1 MAFLRRWQ
9 GGPGPAAQGGTP
21 AVAPGAATTAAGPPV
36 EWHAEAP
43 GERYYGLEN
52 FGNTCYAN
60 SVLQSLY
67 FSKPFRQLVESYHP
81 YGTDPPSP
89 PPPLVP
95 AAPASPDPS
104 PAPSDPPASSSSA
117 SSALAALSSASRA
130 AKAVGNALSTPYV
143 PTAMPPAARRSP
155 PSRQGTANGSGRGN
169 IFGPHKRQ
177 SSVAESASSGGEPGG
192 FSGGASLAQQTTNS
206 SFTGVGTPL
215 VAAGGALAREVTSAE
230 TTLLTTLRDLF
241 STISRQ
247 PKSIGTVAPQAFIN
261 QLKRDNEFFR
271 STLHQDAHEFLN
283 FLINSVAEALERDE
297 KKRAADEGRAP
308 SMVGTGFGA
317 HAKTWVHS
325 LFEGILTNETRCL
338 TCETVTSRD
347 EAFLDLSIDIEQN
360 SSVTACLRQFSASE
374 MLCQRNKFSC
384 DKCCGLQEAEKR
396 MKIKKLPN
404 ILALHLKRFKYEES
418 LQRHV
423 KLTYRV
429 VFPFELR
436 LFNTADD
443 VSDPDRLY
451 ELWAIVV
458 HIGVGPHHGH
468 YITIV
473 KSGKRWIVFDD
484 NNVYPIEQHD
494 ISRFFGDT
502 PGSGSGY
509 VLFYQ
514 AVDFDWAGV
523 DLPVPQ
529 TPSVAGTTTTNRERA
544 QTTSSVSTGGLAPS
558 SVDDGVPAVP
568 PLPAAAIPS
577 PPAAPGVP
585 LPSPRPVPVALVNPT
600 AEPDFPAPPPA
611 AAASPR
617 SVSGSASLSLSTSN
631 GPSSSPQQRKTSVA
645 SMSGSSVDVPGGDLN
660 GGGGGVG
667 GGDKERKDS
676 TGAWSG
682 LRGKFGRTKSHSSST
697 PKERRMSLTPG
708 SATLTLPS
716 IPSSSSSEA
725 TPTPPQP
732 QPPHHQQLDGVGLV
746 SNVFAASPNGS
757 SLDLSRPSNGS
768 AHDVPVAPPSED
780 GSASVASSAVPQSS
794 PRYAQRRES
803 RTSFGAVDGGARPPM
818 PPPPGSSTSSTS
830 LSSSG
835 ILHPPPP
842 PPPPATAAAAAAAA
856 SSTTPSH
863 PVPPPL
869 STSTSAFAKTRGFLT
884 RNKSEKPRPS
894 SSHAGS
900 LHSNG
905 VGLGLGSVG
914 AGGDVNGRGRQSSA
928 PGAGAG
934 GPLPPPPP
942 SSSSLEVRS
951 NGDALGSVRRRPSTA
966 SPIVS
971 SPSASFPVHPSR
983 MQESGVV
990 GGASPEL
997 GKSAPVGAPVVV
1009 EPARAPAA
1017 PAPALAPPVPQP
1029 ALSRKEQE
1037 KRIKEEQ
1044 KARDKEAKAR
1054 DKAEKERQK
1063 LAKEEA
1069 KRQDKLWRKMSVK

>member
-1 MAFLRRWQ
+1 
-9 GGPGPAAQGGTP
+9 
-21 AVAPGAATTAAGPPV
+21 
-36 EWHAEAP
+36 
-43 GERYYGLEN
+43 
-52 FGNTCYAN
+52 
-60 SVLQSLY
+60 
-67 FSKPFRQLVESYHP
+67 
-81 YGTDPPSP
+81 
-89 PPPLVP
+89 
-95 AAPASPDPS
+95 
-104 PAPSDPPASSSSA
+104 
-117 SSALAALSSASRA
+117 
-130 AKAVGNALSTPYV
+130 
-143 PTAMPPAARRSP
+143 
-155 PSRQGTANGSGRGN
+155 
-169 IFGPHKRQ
+169 
-177 SSVAESASSGGEPGG
+177 
-192 FSGGASLAQQTTNS
+192 
-206 SFTGVGTPL
+206 
-215 VAAGGALAREVTSAE
+215 
-230 TTLLTTLRDLF
+230 
-241 STISRQ
+241 
-247 PKSIGTVAPQAFIN
+247 
-261 QLKRDNEFFR
+261 
-271 STLHQDAHEFLN
+271 
-283 FLINSVAEALERDE
+283 
-297 KKRAADEGRAP
+297 
-308 SMVGTGFGA
+308 
-317 HAKTWVHS
+317 
-325 LFEGILTNETRCL
+325 
-338 TCETVTSRD
+338 
-347 EAFLDLSIDIEQN
+347 
-360 SSVTACLRQFSASE
+360 
-374 MLCQRNKFSC
+374 
-384 DKCCGLQEAEKR
+384 

-484 NNVYPIEQHD
+484 NNVYPIEQHE

-529 TPSVAGTTTTNRERA
+529 TPSVAGTTATNRERA

-577 PPAAPGVP
+577 PPAAPGAP
-585 LPSPRPVPVALVNPT
+585 LPSPLPVPVALVNPT
-600 AEPDFPAPPPA
+600 AEHDFPPPPPPA
-611 AAASPR
+611 AATSPR

-645 SMSGSSVDVPGGDLN
+645 SVSGSSVDVPGEL
-660 GGGGGVG
+660 G

-682 LRGKFGRTKSHSSST
+682 LKGKFGRTKSHSST
-697 PKERRMSLTPG
+697 TKERRMSLTPG

-716 IPSSSSSEA
+716 IPSSSSEA
-725 TPTPPQP
+725 TPTPPA
-732 QPPHHQQLDGVGLV
+732 PPHQQLDGVGLV

-757 SLDLSRPSNGS
+757 SVDLSRPSNGS

-780 GSASVASSAVPQSS
+780 GSASVASSAVPQPS
-794 PRYAQRRES
+794 PRYTQRRES
-803 RTSFGAVDGGARPPM
+803 RTSFGALDGARPPM

-835 ILHPPPP
+835 IMQPP
-842 PPPPATAAAAAAAA
+842 AA
-856 SSTTPSH
+856 SSTSSH

-869 STSTSAFAKTRGFLT
+869 TTSTSAFAKTRGFLT

-900 LHSNG
+900 LHNG

-914 AGGDVNGRGRQSSA
+914 AGGETNGRGRLSSA
-928 PGAGAG
+928 PGAGG
-934 GPLPPPPP
+934 PPPPP
-942 SSSSLEVRS
+942 ALEVRT

-983 MQESGVV
+983 LQESGAV

-997 GKSAPVGAPVVV
+997 GKSAHGPLA
-1009 EPARAPAA
+1009 EST
-1017 PAPALAPPVPQP
+1017 PAPALAPPMPQPQPQP

-1044 KARDKEAKAR
+1044 KARDKEQKAR

-1063 LAKEEA
+1063 LAKDEA
-1069 KRQDKLWRKMSVK
+1069 KRQEKLWRKMSVK